1 MNIPP
6 PPPGFEMITPGA
18 NIPPPPPGFEMI
30 GSDSPTVAAP
40 DTEPVPETPPADANS
55 ESWLKYATG
64 LTQKIAQGQTFNW
77 GDEIAARMGSLGGLG
92 PMIGGKDYDTIL
104 SDIHR
109 DEKEFTAAHPKTAL
123 GAEIGGALSTGIGS
137 GATAA
142 RLLGWAPGLVRS
154 ALGAGLTAAPLGA
167 LNETGKLEGGDK
179 TIGDYGEA
187 ALEGGAT
194 AAMFGTGLGAAGHTI
209 ARAVGPWASAAAQR
223 LADRGIRLTPGQ
235 LIGPNAK
242 RIEDTV
248 TSLPGVNVMVRRRRE
263 ETVADLNRAAI
274 NDALEP
280 IGHQL
285 AHDVAMGHDAVAA
298 AGDAISAVYN
308 RVIPRMTGHRDQLL
322 DQQLASVA
330 QTLPPGQQQAYYAF
344 IGHELNN
351 VTNHTSPAPIAGT
364 DMQHLIEHF
373 RGEGNRLI
381 TNAHASHHDR
391 QLGRAFGHAA
401 EELET
406 NLMANAHPD
415 DVAEFLAANRA
426 FAHLV
431 RVEKAAGM
439 SDEGIFSPAQLK
451 NAIRTSD
458 RSSRKRAVARGEALL
473 QDLGTDAKT
482 VIGNT
487 LNDSGTPERALM
499 STLILGG
506 GASMIAPKLLLGP
519 AALAALYTGPAN
531 RAFQYAATASPN
543 ARMAARR
550 AIEAA
555 TRFGAPAGGLVATQ
569 GE

>member
-1 MNIPP
+1 MPP
-6 PPPGFEMITPGA
+6 WEKYAAPAATGPWEKY
-18 NIPPPPPGFEMI
+18 
-30 GSDSPTVAAP
+30 GSAPAVQAAP

-64 LTQKIAQGQTFNW
+64 LTQKIAQGQTSNW
-77 GDEIAARMGSLGGLG
+77 GDELAARMGSLGGLG

-123 GAEIGGALSTGIGS
+123 AAEIGGALSTGMGT

-142 RLLGWAPGLVRS
+142 RLLGWTPGLIRS

-242 RIEDTV
+242 KIEDV
-248 TSLPGVNVMVRRRRE
+248 ITSIPGVNVMLRNRRRDTIEDFNRE
-263 ETVADLNRAAI
+263 AVNDTLAPLNQRVA
-274 NDALEP
+274 P
-280 IGHQL
+280 G
-285 AHDVAMGHDAVAA
+285 AA
-298 AGDAISAVYN
+298 AGHDLIAAAGNEISDAYQRAVPHLRAVRDINMN
-308 RVIPRMTGHRDQLL
+308 RDMANIANTLPRDQQ
-322 DQQLASVA
+322 D
-330 QTLPPGQQQAYYAF
+330 AF
-344 IGHELNN
+344 NRFVNTELNN
-351 VTNHTSPAPIAGT
+351 VTSGPTGIHIPGDDVQAIIQKFRTRSTELAARGTS
-364 DMQHLIEHF
+364 QHDYE
-373 RGEGNRLI
+373 
-381 TNAHASHHDR
+381 
-391 QLGRAFGHAA
+391 LGRAFGHAA
-401 EELET
+401 EAVEQNMAVHSPATAVELFQQ
-406 NLMANAHPD
+406 ADA
-415 DVAEFLAANRA
+415 A
-426 FAHLV
+426 FANLV
-431 RVEKAAGM
+431 RIEKAAGM
-439 SDEGIFSPAQLK
+439 ADEGVFTPNMLK
-451 NAIRTSD
+451 NAVRSSD
-458 RSSRKRAVARGEALL
+458 RSSRKRRVGRGEALMQGL
-473 QDLGTDAKT
+473 SDDAKVVT
-482 VIGNT
+482 GNT

-506 GASMIAPKLLLGP
+506 GASMIAPKLLIGP
-519 AALAALYTGPAN
+519 AALAAMYTRGGTG
-531 RAFQYAATASPN
+531 AFQYAATASPN

-555 TRFGAPAGGLVATQ
+555 TRVGAPAGGLVATQ
-569 GE
+569 GD